1 MAELSARKVIHYV
14 SGITIAL
21 ALLFPLALLYLD
33 TGGMLLGSYF
43 RWEFSTHVDVEQVS
57 FPRDIVVALMFVC
70 EPSVDSAGMR
80 DILKVFANL
89 ATEHID
95 GDGRKFQLTFACPG
109 RNPDSTALHVL
120 TEYCRRGLGEVEY
133 LIPRDYSSEA
143 SMREKLEQ
151 GLRRFNSHGWMKT
164 VNSEIRFAV
173 VRERSDSERGEAD
186 LRRQVSV
193 LSDLGCYADMG
204 FPGVRSSR
212 PPSRVNTMFM
222 VSSADSE
229 PYNESDELRAGRL
242 GKGGLLVIEGP
253 FLIDWTD
260 WRLTLR
266 PYVEDG
272 HLNPEALPDPGR
284 VDSWI
289 RANVHVIG
297 QPNWIFVKLTID
309 GLSDAASAQ
318 SLQHSLDQSLMYL
331 EEVYNDDELYRLHYV
346 TAREMYNMA
355 MAAQAFK
362 SGNAGLFRD
371 YLIEPYEA
379 TQREQSK

>member
-1 MAELSARKVIHYV
+1 MAELSARKAVHYIA
-14 SGITIAL
+14 GIAIAA
-21 ALLFPLALLYLD
+21 ALLLPLVGLYLD

-43 RWEFSTHVDVEQVS
+43 RWEFSTPYDDELVS
-57 FPRDIVVALMFVC
+57 FPRDIVLAPMLVC
-70 EPSVDSAGMR
+70 EPSIDSVGIR
-80 DILKVFANL
+80 DILKAL
-89 ATEHID
+89 ASLAAEHID
-95 GDGRKFQLTFACPG
+95 SDGREFQLTFACPG
-109 RNPDSTALHVL
+109 RNPDSTTLHML

-133 LIPRDYSSEA
+133 LIPWDYSSEE
-143 SMREKLEQ
+143 SMREELEQ
-151 GLRRFNSHGWMKT
+151 GLRRFNSRGWMNT
-164 VNSEIRFAV
+164 VGSEVRFAV
-173 VRERSDSERGEAD
+173 VRERNSGEREEAD
-186 LRRQVSV
+186 LRRQASV
-193 LSDLGCYADMG
+193 LSDLGCYADMS

-212 PPSRVNTMFM
+212 PQSRVNTMFM
-222 VSSADSE
+222 VSSADNE

-272 HLNPEALPDPGR
+272 HLSPEAPPDPGR

-309 GLSDAASAQ
+309 GLSNATSAR
-318 SLQHSLDQSLMYL
+318 SLRHSLDRSLMYL
-331 EEVYNDDELYRLHYV
+331 EEVCNDDEMYRLHYV
-346 TAREMYNMA
+346 TAREMYNVA
-355 MAAQAFK
+355 MAAQALK
-362 SGNAGLFRD
+362 NGNAGLFRD

-379 TQREQSK
+379 TQRGQVE

>member
-1 MAELSARKVIHYV
+1 MAELSARKAIHYIV
-14 SGITIAL
+14 GTTIAL
-21 ALLFPLALLYLD
+21 ALLLPLVLLYLD

-43 RWEFSTHVDVEQVS
+43 RWEFSTPVDVEQVS

-70 EPSVDSAGMR
+70 EPSVDSVSMR
-80 DILKVFANL
+80 DILKAFASL

-95 GDGRKFQLTFACPG
+95 SDGRKFQLTLACPG
-109 RNPDSTALHVL
+109 RNPDSATLNIL
-120 TEYCRRGLGEVEY
+120 TEYCRRGLGEIGY
-133 LIPRDYSSEA
+133 LITWDYSSEA
-143 SMREKLEQ
+143 SMRDELKKA
-151 GLRRFNSHGWMKT
+151 LRRFNSHGWMKT
-164 VNSEIRFAV
+164 VGSEVRFAV
-173 VRERSDSERGEAD
+173 VRERSSGERGEAD
-186 LRRQVSV
+186 LRRQASV
-193 LSDLGCYADMG
+193 LSDLGCYADMS
-204 FPGVRSSR
+204 FPGARRSR
-212 PPSRVNTMFM
+212 PQSRVNTMFM

-260 WRLTLR
+260 WRFTIR
-266 PYVEDG
+266 PYVEEG
-272 HLNPEALPDPGR
+272 HLSQEAPPDPGR

-297 QPNWIFVKLTID
+297 QPNWIFVKLMID

-318 SLQHSLDQSLMYL
+318 SLRHSLDQSLMYL
-331 EEVYNDDELYRLHYV
+331 EEVCNDDELYRLHYV
-346 TAREMYNMA
+346 TAREMYNVA
-355 MAAQAFK
+355 MAAQALK

-379 TQREQSK
+379 TQQEQVE